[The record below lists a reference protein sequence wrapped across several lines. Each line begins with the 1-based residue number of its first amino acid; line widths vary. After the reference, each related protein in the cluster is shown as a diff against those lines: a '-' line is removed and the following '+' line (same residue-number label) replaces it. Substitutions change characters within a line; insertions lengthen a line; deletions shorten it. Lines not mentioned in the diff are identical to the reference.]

1 MFSGDQLSGW
11 KALCEQIDAKN
22 AERRKTGIMK
32 EFNSPHCGSTRTR
45 RSVTWGAQTTIF
57 FESLPVKQVERD
69 LASELTPSEQRE
81 KAKSVDVRSL
91 LGDAFVDGED
101 PEVYIRKRRKSI
113 YDHEDPF
120 GMENEKHTADTDD
133 SAQIGSDPMES
144 PPDCIKSTMTVQQLL
159 KNSQLVHSGLDSY
172 VMKLCEQTD
181 PKPHGGMNHS
191 SSQSKEVFSMHL
203 GPEQPDMR
211 SSSSQLPIQK
221 PSPA

>member
-1 MFSGDQLSGW
+1 MFSGDQLDEW

-32 EFNSPHCGSTRTR
+32 ESNSPHSGNTRTR

-57 FESLPVKQVERD
+57 FESLPVKQIERD
-69 LASELTPSEQRE
+69 LGSELTTSEQRE

-91 LGDAFVDGED
+91 LGDAFVAGED

-133 SAQIGSDPMES
+133 LPQIGSDPMES
-144 PPDCIKSTMTVQQLL
+144 PPDCTKSSITVQQLF
-159 KNSQLVHSGLDSY
+159 KNSQLVHSGLDNY
-172 VMKLCEQTD
+172 VMSLCKHSD
-181 PKPHGGMNHS
+181 PKPAGTTTTS
-191 SSQSKEVFSMHL
+191 FSEFKEAHSMHL
-203 GPEQPDMR
+203 GPEEPGQR
-211 SSSSQLPIQK
+211 SSSSQLPIQN
-221 PSPA
+221 PNPA